1 MKKISSDALATEITK
16 ALREFAATEFE
27 TTKEVI
33 KEVGKE
39 AAERLK
45 QTSPKRSG
53 RYRKSWKSRV
63 QMRSNTRVESTV
75 YNAKHYRLTHLL
87 EHGHAL
93 RKGGRTY
100 GEVKPKVHIKP
111 VEDWASDQVQKRLLK
126 KL

>member
-1 MKKISSDALATEITK
+1 MSKVRPDAIAAEITK
-16 ALREFAATEFE
+16 LLKAFADTEFE
-27 TTKEVI
+27 ITKEVI

-39 AAERLK
+39 AAKKLR

-53 RYRKSWKSRV
+53 RYRKSWRSRV
-63 QMRSNTRVESTV
+63 QMSSNTRVKSTV
-75 YNAKHYRLTHLL
+75 YNAKYYRLTHLL

-111 VEDWASDQVQKRLLK
+111 VEDWASDQAQKRLLK